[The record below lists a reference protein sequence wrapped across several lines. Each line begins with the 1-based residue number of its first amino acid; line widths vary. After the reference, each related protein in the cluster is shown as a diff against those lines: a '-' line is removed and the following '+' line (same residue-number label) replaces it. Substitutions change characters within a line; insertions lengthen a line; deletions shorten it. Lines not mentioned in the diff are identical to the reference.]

1 MDSFLARFLALWTRA
16 RLEPADVAARLRD
29 SAAPVCYVLER
40 RSPVDL
46 AVLRTVCTSARL
58 PRPRR
63 RLLASAQVSVRA
75 AFALERP
82 VGFWRSRLDRRA
94 PAELAVLINALRG
107 DATLHLVLVPTAVFW
122 GRAPQK
128 ERSLFRLMLAEDWAI
143 GSRLRRGFAVL
154 VNGRNVMVQMGDAVS
169 LRSLLA
175 GEADTALAA
184 RRVARALRGQ
194 LARARAARIGP
205 DLSHRRTIVAEV
217 LRSRAV
223 RQVVAQMSRDRAGD
237 SRRLALLEARRCIAE
252 IAAHYSHASRTSASL
267 LLTRLW

>member
-1 MDSFLARFLALWTRA
+1 MDSFLARLVALWTRA

-40 RSPVDL
+40 RSSVDL
-46 AVLRTVCTSARL
+46 AVLRTACASARL

-63 RLLASAQVSVRA
+63 RLLAAPQVSARA
-75 AFALERP
+75 VFALERP
-82 VGFWRSRLDRRA
+82 VGLWRTRLDRRT
-94 PAELAVLINALRG
+94 PAELAVLISALRS
-107 DATLHLVLVPTAVFW
+107 DATLDVALVPTAVFW

-128 ERSLFRLMLAEDWAI
+128 EPSLFRLMLAEDWAI

-154 VNGRNVMVQMGDAVS
+154 VNGRNVMVQMGEAVS
-169 LRSLLA
+169 LRSLLG
-175 GEADTALAA
+175 GEADTASAA

-223 RQVVAQMSRDRAGD
+223 RQVVAQMSRDRSGE
-237 SRRLALLEARRCIAE
+237 SRRLALLEARSCIDE
-252 IAAHYSHASRTSASL
+252 IAANYSTPS
-267 LLTRLW
+267 